1 MEIYSARWKGLET
14 NITRRDNTPACSGA
28 RDFHA
33 AERSGGATIGRWPK
47 NCMAPGPDGQ
57 QTQLVQKIERDKHP
71 LTASQQ
77 RSSFRCTSLLL
88 ERISQSDLH
97 NPWLTLNLREV
108 VKVARR
114 SQPVQA
120 GIRGYSTIGETSQM
134 LRVCYVE
141 DIPTELQQ
149 VVFAVRHLPGFSQS

>member
-1 MEIYSARWKGLET
+1 MQRHNFPGESDEALLCNFATTIFKRNPQGLAASKTFEYRTTQALSQKWKFIQRDGT
-14 NITRRDNTPACSGA
+14 GRKPNITRRDNTPVCTGA
-28 RDFHA
+28 RDFQA

-108 VKVARR
+108 VKITGR
-114 SQPVQA
+114 S
-120 GIRGYSTIGETSQM
+120 
-134 LRVCYVE
+134 
-141 DIPTELQQ
+141 
-149 VVFAVRHLPGFSQS
+149 